1 MITSMLAAGAADRV
15 IVSISPRILGRGIH
29 AVGELHK
36 EPIAG
41 ALRLDGHT
49 VHLIGATIIVAA
61 DVARPSA
68 LPPDG
73 KTPADARH
81 T

>member
-1 MITSMLAAGAADRV
+1 MLAAGVVDRV
-15 IVSISPRILGRGIH
+15 IVSISPQILGRGTD

-36 EPIAG
+36 ERIAD
-41 ALRLDGHT
+41 AIRLDGHT

-61 DVARPSA
+61 DVAGPSA

-73 KTPADARH
+73 KTPSDAGH
-81 T
+81 A

>member
-1 MITSMLAAGAADRV
+1 MASDATRV
-15 IVSISPRILGRGIH
+15 IVSISPRILGRSTD

-36 EPIAG
+36 QRIAD

-49 VHLIGATIIVAA
+49 VHLIGDTIVVAG
-61 DVARPSA
+61 DVADPPR

-73 KTPADARH
+73 KTPR
-81 T
+81 